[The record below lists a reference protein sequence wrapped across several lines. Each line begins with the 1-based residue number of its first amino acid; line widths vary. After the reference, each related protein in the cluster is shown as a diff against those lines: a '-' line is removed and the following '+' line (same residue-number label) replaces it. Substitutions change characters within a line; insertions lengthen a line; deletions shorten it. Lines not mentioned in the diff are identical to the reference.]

1 MDQDRIHLVVG
12 AAGMIGGA
20 LARSL
25 RSSSEKVVG
34 ADLWRDNLGS
44 EKIFLNLSSDP
55 SEWKLPQRIKT
66 AYICAGITK
75 LDDCRKDPVGSSR
88 VNVAGTLNLVETL
101 ISKGAFIVFLSSNQV
116 FHGTIPNIYAHQ
128 PQNPINEYGRQKA
141 AVEKVLSQWPE
152 QVAIVRLTK
161 VVGPDSIFSGWAQ
174 SLRQGQ
180 PIRPF
185 TDMVVS
191 PVPLASVVS
200 ILRLIGDQQLGGI
213 WQISGE
219 RDVSYCDAAMI
230 GGKIMGVDLNLIRP
244 WTIAEASLNLETNPA
259 HTAMDT
265 ERLKQELGLVPPTI
279 YFTLKQVSY
288 GKRNAENFLF
298 QDKIGSTFTV
308 HKEI

>member
-12 AAGMIGGA
+12 AAGMIGEA

-66 AYICAGITK
+66 AYICAGITR
-75 LDDCRKDPVGSSR
+75 LEDCRRDPVGSSR
-88 VNVAGTLNLVETL
+88 VNVAGTLNLVEAL
-101 ISKGAFIVFLSSNQV
+101 ISKGTFIVFLSSNQV
-116 FHGTIPNIYAHQ
+116 FDGTIPNVSALQ

-152 QVAIVRLTK
+152 LTAIVRLTK

-191 PVPLASVVS
+191 PVLLATVVS
-200 ILRLIGDQQLGGI
+200 ILKLIGDQRLGGI

-219 RDVSYCDAAMI
+219 HDVSYCDAAMI

-244 WTIAEASLNLETNPA
+244 WTIAEAGLDLEANPA
-259 HTAMDT
+259 NTTMDT
-265 ERLKQELGLVPPTI
+265 DRIRNDFGLAPPHVRWTI
-279 YFTLKQVSY
+279 K
-288 GKRNAENFLF
+288 NHF
-298 QDKIGSTFTV
+298 QQTQQK
-308 HKEI
+308 